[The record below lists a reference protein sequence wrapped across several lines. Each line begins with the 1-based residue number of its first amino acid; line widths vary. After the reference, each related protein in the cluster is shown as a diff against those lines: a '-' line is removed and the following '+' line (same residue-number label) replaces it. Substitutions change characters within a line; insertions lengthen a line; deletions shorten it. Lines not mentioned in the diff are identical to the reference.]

1 MGNYRPTMKHYT
13 TMDSDKYYE
22 LLWWNSGFADV
33 DVKLQ
38 KKLDIIRYYAYAKL
52 CTKYQALP
60 VTAAY
65 MAEILGWA

>member
-1 MGNYRPTMKHYT
+1 MIDRKPCLNKV
-13 TMDSDKYYE
+13 
-22 LLWWNSGFADV
+22 L

-38 KKLDIIRYYAYAKL
+38 KKLDIIKYCAYAKL

-65 MAEILGWA
+65 MAEILG